1 MTERKIFNTFTDC
14 LAFIISAVFSP
25 YVTAMVFVVAIIFN
39 YSENLGQFLPWMI
52 TFLVF
57 GLLIPGLYCLWLIET
72 GQITDYHIS
81 KLAERR
87 KPFIAAGLSAL
98 VGTIILI
105 YMGAARPVVV
115 MAVVYTVNTMVV
127 ALISQVWKISIH
139 TALFSAIVTVAI
151 ILFGPVWGWCYLILI
166 PLSWSRIHRKRHTIL
181 QAVAG
186 AMLAFILTTVVFW
199 LFGYF

>member
-14 LAFIISAVFSP
+14 LAFIVSAVFSP
-25 YVTAMVFVVAIIFN
+25 YITAAVFIVAIIFN
-39 YSENLGQFLPWMI
+39 YSDNLNQFLPWVI
-52 TFLVF
+52 SFVGF
-57 GLLIPGLYCLWLIET
+57 GLLIPGMYCLWLVET

-81 KLAERR
+81 KLSERR

-105 YMGAARPVVV
+105 YLEAARPVIV
-115 MAVVYTVNTMVV
+115 MAVAYTVNTMVV
-127 ALISQVWKISIH
+127 AFISQFWKISIH
-139 TALFSAIVTVAI
+139 TALFSAVVTIAV
-151 ILFGPVWGWCYLILI
+151 ILFGPVFAWFYLMLI

-181 QAVAG
+181 QTTAG
-186 AMLAFILTTVVFW
+186 AMLAFILTTAVFW